1 MKIEKAKCEFCNKNE
16 SEVIGLVE
24 LSPQKYLCN
33 ECYESAHNLFTRY
46 LRREVV
52 KDKEQEVVE
61 TEKDIV
67 AFKNNLTP
75 KKIKEKLDE
84 YIIGQ
89 DEAKKVLSV
98 AVFNH
103 YKRVMLDELGNVD
116 ENGDPCH
123 LDKSNI
129 LLLGPTGSGKTLLAK
144 TLAAILDVPFAVAD
158 ATTLTEAGYVGD
170 DVESIVQKLYYNAD
184 EDIEKTEMGIIYIDE
199 FDKIAR
205 KSGEVSITRDVSGEG
220 VQQAL
225 LKIIE
230 GTNATFPPKG
240 GRKHPQAEMVS
251 INTKNILF
259 ICGGAFVDIEKVIDK
274 RKNSSSLGFGSKI
287 RTKDEEK
294 YMELIKDIAPVDL
307 IHYGLIPELV
317 GRIPVVVGLHEITE
331 EMLEEILVKP
341 KNSLIKQYQLQFDLD
356 GVKLEVTKKAVNEI
370 AKKAIAL
377 GTGARGLRSILENK
391 LLDLMYRVPD
401 EKDIV
406 KIIIDGDT
414 IAKDLEPEII
424 RESEKKEQTENK
436 TVKKT
441 ERKTKAKQSE

>member
-16 SEVIGLVE
+16 AEVNGLVE
-24 LSPQKYLCN
+24 LSPQKYICN
-33 ECYESAHNLFTRY
+33 ECYESAHSLFTRY
-46 LRREVV
+46 LRTEVAKE
-52 KDKEQEVVE
+52 KDKEFEE
-61 TEKDIV
+61 SD
-67 AFKNNLTP
+67 KNTLTLKNKLTP
-75 KKIKEKLDE
+75 KQIKEKLDE

-98 AVFNH
+98 AVVNH
-103 YKRVMLDELGNVD
+103 YKRIILDELGNVD
-116 ENGDPCH
+116 ENGDPYH

-184 EDIEKTEMGIIYIDE
+184 EDIERTEMGIIYIDE

-307 IHYGLIPELV
+307 IKYGLIPELV

-341 KNSLIKQYQLQFDLD
+341 KNSLIKQYKLQFGMD
-356 GVKLEVTKKAVNEI
+356 GVKLEVTKKAINEI

-377 GTGARGLRSILENK
+377 GTGARGLRSILEKK
-391 LLDLMYRVPD
+391 LLNLMYRVPD

-414 IAKDLEPEII
+414 IAKDLEPEVIK
-424 RESEKKEQTENK
+424 ENDEKEKVGSKIT
-436 TVKKT
+436 KKT
-441 ERKTKAKQSE
+441 ERKTTTKQSE